1 MIGQLQPA
9 GVDPWFLL
17 AMVMLLIA
25 LAIGAW
31 AVARERHFFE
41 MSRLQTSSFQ
51 NLDRTIASYGDNFK
65 NAFANVTDGLR
76 SVEHQVERSEDLSE
90 GRRQEIIRLIVDVER
105 RLTDA
110 LNDWINRGHG
120 GASVH
125 VNTNGGQNNIG
136 QTHIRGNQQQS

>member
-1 MIGQLQPA
+1 MIGQLATA
-9 GVDPWFLL
+9 GLDPWFNASIIL
-17 AMVMLLIA
+17 AVVVLA
-25 LAIGAW
+25 LVAW
-31 AVARERHFFE
+31 ALTRERHFFE
-41 MSRLQTSSFQ
+41 MSRMQTSSFQ

-136 QTHIRGNQQQS
+136 QNQIRGNQQQS